1 MKKLIS
7 WCAGLRV
14 RLREMVGGTV
24 ADFNSRVAGGGG
36 HGWQEEEKG
45 EKGGGVRVVWNR
57 GW

>member
-24 ADFNSRVAGGGG
+24 ADFNSRVAGGG